1 MPNRPVSFRLP
12 PACGFCGAEGTIV
25 PGTTVHGTAVM
36 MTWVCRA
43 CGQDRP
49 ITRGEQ
55 LVERRS
61 GQPDRRRKTR
71 TERRLK

>member
-1 MPNRPVSFRLP
+1 
-12 PACGFCGAEGTIV
+12 V
-25 PGTTVHGTAVM
+25 PGTTIQGNTVM

-55 LVERRS
+55 VERRR
-61 GQPDRRRKTR
+61 GQPDRRRKSR
-71 TERRLK
+71 HERRAQ